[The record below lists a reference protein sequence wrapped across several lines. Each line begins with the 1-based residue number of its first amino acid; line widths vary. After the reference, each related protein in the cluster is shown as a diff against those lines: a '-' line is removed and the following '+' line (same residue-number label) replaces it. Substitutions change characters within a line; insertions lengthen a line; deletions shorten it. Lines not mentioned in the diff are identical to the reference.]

1 MSRYWDQVESYAQPD
16 VGTLKRRASETTK
29 REKEKGNAL
38 SPVIISGRQITT
50 TWWGKAWCEN
60 LEQYA
65 DFASRLERG
74 KRYVRSGTVVDLKI
88 AKGRV
93 TARVQGRRKTPYK
106 VEIRIS
112 PIDEEKCERIME
124 ACGNRI
130 SSLENLMAGNIPEEL
145 KSLFVG
151 KEGLFPKPTELS
163 FMCSCPD
170 WAILCKHVAAVL
182 YGIGNLFDDN
192 PLLFFELR
200 GIDVDR
206 FISVTLESRV
216 EKMVRNAEQLTS
228 RCLDGIDMMAVFGI

>member
-1 MSRYWDQVESYAQPD
+1 MSRYWKEMESYVQPD
-16 VGTLKRRASETTK
+16 VGTLKKKASETSK
-29 REKEKGNAL
+29 REKKKGNEL
-38 SPVIISGRQITT
+38 SPVIISGKQITT

-74 KRYVRSGTVVDLKI
+74 KRYVRSGTVIDLKI
-88 AKGRV
+88 VKGRV

-124 ACGNRI
+124 ACGNQI
-130 SSLENLMAGNIPEEL
+130 SSLENLMAGNIPEDL
-145 KSLFVG
+145 KSLFIG
-151 KEGLFPKPTELS
+151 KDGLFPKPTELA
-163 FMCSCPD
+163 FICSCPD
-170 WAILCKHVAAVL
+170 WALLCKHVAAVL
-182 YGIGNLFDDN
+182 YGIGARFDEN

-206 FISVTLESRV
+206 FISVTLETRV
-216 EKMVRNAEQLTS
+216 EKMIRNAERVTS
-228 RCLDGIDMMAVFGI
+228 RCLDDMDVLAVFGI